1 MGLPRASVSHG
12 TTTITFHTARSRSA
26 RRMRLR
32 GMELRVQQIPPAGSH
47 DVCTMASHA
56 ANQAPESCIWRVCAT
71 TTLLATSAEP
81 YTPQ

>member
-1 MGLPRASVSHG
+1 
-12 TTTITFHTARSRSA
+12 
-26 RRMRLR
+26 MRLR

-47 DVCTMASHA
+47 DVRTMASHA